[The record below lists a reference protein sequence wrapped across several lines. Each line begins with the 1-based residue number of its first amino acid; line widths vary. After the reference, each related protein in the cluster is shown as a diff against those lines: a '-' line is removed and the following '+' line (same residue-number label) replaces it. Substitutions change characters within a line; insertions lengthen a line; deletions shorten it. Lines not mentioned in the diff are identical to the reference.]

1 MHRRN
6 LSLAFAILVEAS
18 DDPRNDQAR
27 MAGLLTQANKVA
39 VRLNLFSV
47 AGQVE
52 NRLLLFRRKD
62 RAARQP
68 VKKRL

>member
-47 AGQVE
+47 SHDLLPVLRAGA
-52 NRLLLFRRKD
+52 RRNSQSPKP
-62 RAARQP
+62 AGY
-68 VKKRL
+68 